1 MISLPMHKARQ
12 KKQEKAVYQILAKF
26 YRSFFGNMYNELN
39 IGRYR
44 QIRDAISLVML
55 KFETNDHPLAYSG
68 KLVMYIE
75 ARVAMKHLP
84 LTKEQQA
91 YMQQLSAATKHIALS
106 YVYTSPIDDESQF
119 LLN

>member
-1 MISLPMHKARQ
+1 MISLLTR
-12 KKQEKAVYQILAKF
+12 KKQKRQEKEIYQILAKF
-26 YRSFFGNMYNELN
+26 YRSFFDNMYNELN

-55 KFETNDHPLAYSG
+55 KFETHDHPLAYSG

-84 LTKEQQA
+84 LTKKQQG
-91 YMQQLSAATKHIALS
+91 YMQKLNAATKHINLN
-106 YVYTSPIDDESQF
+106 YIYTSPIDDEKQF